1 MFLLLVLSN
10 IELAGAFDE
19 PLTNA
24 GADADDPNL
33 NPESTADVLEPN
45 NAEALVCF
53 ADSSIFVPFVDE
65 NRDLLDVS
73 LVVALLEPN
82 GFA

>member
-1 MFLLLVLSN
+1 MLVLPN

-19 PLTNA
+19 LLA
-24 GADADDPNL
+24 KEGADADGPNL
-33 NPESTADVLEPN
+33 NPESDVVLEPN
-45 NAEALVCF
+45 NVGAFVCF
-53 ADSSIFVPFVDE
+53 ADSSTFAAFVDE

-73 LVVALLEPN
+73 LVAMLLEPN

>member
-1 MFLLLVLSN
+1 MLPN

-19 PLTNA
+19 AVND

-33 NPESTADVLEPN
+33 NPESDVVLEPN
-45 NAEALVCF
+45 NVGPFVGF
-53 ADSSIFVPFVDE
+53 AVSSIFVAFVDE
-65 NRDLLDVS
+65 NRDLFDTS